1 MRKECEIEKCYQE
14 FASQQNDED
23 LDLILALD
31 FMPVDAEDAQK

>member
-1 MRKECEIEKCYQE
+1 MCKECEIEKCYQD

-31 FMPVDAEDAQK
+31 FTLVPDE